1 MRVPGR
7 AHKRPEKLADE
18 RRRRHR
24 LVCTHGHASADVRI
38 RRYARADATN
48 IRHQLNDHD
57 EHAEAN
63 GCKHGRR
70 PRAQYRGRA
79 MASAFVRH
87 DGPFRKNCF
96 TKMTAERPAILG
108 QADGIIDEPSFS
120 HNKNCIN
127 HNELGDE
134 TKILDESTTDRGP
147 TAARPPLIVWARAAN
162 ICRAIAAEAE

>member
-108 QADGIIDEPSFS
+108 QADGIIDEPPLSY
-120 HNKNCIN
+120 NENCIN
-127 HNELGDE
+127 HNELDDE
-134 TKILDESTTDRGP
+134 TKIPDESTTGRGP
-147 TAARPPLIVWARAAN
+147 TAARPPLIVWSKLPVSDAPPPR
-162 ICRAIAAEAE
+162 CL